1 MRPRHFLSVVL
12 AATLWGFGGI
22 TGTLLGD
29 HAGIGPLSIAMWRML
44 VAGVALLAYL
54 AVRGTLRR
62 LSAAQWRRALLTGT
76 LTAAFEAC
84 YFLGIS
90 YSSVGLSTLIGIGSA
105 PVFVAAYDWAT
116 ERRRPPV
123 TTLIA
128 LALALGGL
136 ALLLSGS
143 LDTGRNGP
151 LGALIALGAGATFAA
166 ITVVNRHEV
175 PGLGPVEHTAFA
187 FTFGGLLLVPAA
199 AATGIGA
206 ASDGYG
212 WALTIAMGVL
222 ITALAYVAYLTGL
235 RSVPPFV
242 ATIVALLEP
251 LVAAI
256 AAALIFAERLGPLGI
271 VGGLLLGAAVV
282 LLRPQRDEPESLH

>member
-12 AATLWGFGGI
+12 AATLWGFGGV

-29 HAGIGPLSIAMWRML
+29 HSGVGPLSIAMWRMV
-44 VAGVALLAYL
+44 VAGLSLLAYL
-54 AVRGTLRR
+54 AVRGSLRR
-62 LSAAQWRRALLTGT
+62 LGVRQWRRAALTGA

-84 YFLGIS
+84 YFVGIS
-90 YSSVGLSTLIGIGSA
+90 FASVGLSTLIGIGSA

-123 TTLIA
+123 TTLVA
-128 LALALGGL
+128 LALALTGL
-136 ALLLSGS
+136 TLLLSGS

-199 AATGIGA
+199 AAAGLGM
-206 ASDGYG
+206 ASDLYG
-212 WALTIAMGVL
+212 WSITIAMGVL
-222 ITALAYVAYLTGL
+222 ITALAYVAYLAGL

-251 LVAAI
+251 LVAAV
-256 AAALIFAERLGPLGI
+256 AAALIFGERLGPLGI
-271 VGGLLLGAAVV
+271 VGGVVLGAAVV